1 MKFNPLNTQIGLALG
16 GGAAKGIAH
25 IGVLK
30 AFEEENIKID
40 YLSGTSVGALI
51 ASYYAFGKSVDEI
64 MHVGRD
70 LNIKRV
76 IHFTLKKRGFFT
88 TSAIREMVLKD
99 LGDVQIED
107 ALTPLAIC
115 TTDITTGEQ
124 VIFQKG
130 SLVDAICA
138 SVAVP
143 GLYIPV
149 EINGRML
156 VDGGITE
163 NVPISILEKM
173 GAGITIGIDLNGV
186 SKYPHPQDFVQ
197 VMGNAFDIAIDLR
210 TRDQLK
216 DADICLSLDLS
227 KYSRFDNTEYVDEL
241 LREGYVPMKKK
252 IKKLLWY
259 KRTNLIQYSIKLF
272 KEFVPLK
279 LPKYVKSFFNKHLK
293 SINIK

>member
-1 MKFNPLNTQIGLALG
+1 
-16 GGAAKGIAH
+16 
-25 IGVLK
+25 
-30 AFEEENIKID
+30 
-40 YLSGTSVGALI
+40 
-51 ASYYAFGKSVDEI
+51 
-64 MHVGRD
+64 
-70 LNIKRV
+70 
-76 IHFTLKKRGFFT
+76 
-88 TSAIREMVLKD
+88 MVLKD

-241 LREGYVPMKKK
+241 LRGR
-252 IKKLLWY
+252 LC
-259 KRTNLIQYSIKLF
+259 TN
-272 KEFVPLK
+272 EEE
-279 LPKYVKSFFNKHLK
+279 N
-293 SINIK
+293 